1 MMKLNNGG
9 KLPDKFKIANQEIT
23 VIIEDSLP
31 NNDYGYFCDATNTIK
46 LARTVKSEYE
56 GNVSMSD
63 EQLRNTFYH
72 ELFHVFQFY
81 YNNEF
86 NEIRL
91 KYMLTLCVNLQKLL
105 KNHFKNIRNE
115 VIKK

>member
-9 KLPDKFKIANQEIT
+9 KLPNKFKIANQENNRNHRRFSFQITIT
-23 VIIEDSLP
+23 VI
-31 NNDYGYFCDATNTIK
+31 FCDATNTIK
-46 LARTVKSEYE
+46 LARAVKSEYE
-56 GNVSMSD
+56 GNVSMSY

-86 NEIRL
+86 NEIQAL
-91 KYMLTLCVNLQKLL
+91 SICYLYV
-105 KNHFKNIRNE
+105 
-115 VIKK
+115 

>member
-31 NNDYGYFCDATNTIK
+31 NNGYFCDATNTIK
-46 LARTVKSEYE
+46 LARTVKSE

-72 ELFHVFQFY
+72 ELFPV
-81 YNNEF
+81 
-86 NEIRL
+86 L
-91 KYMLTLCVNLQKLL
+91 LQ
-105 KNHFKNIRNE
+105 
-115 VIKK
+115 

>member
-31 NNDYGYFCDATNTIK
+31 NNGYGYFCDATNTIK
-46 LARTVKSEYE
+46 LVRTVKSEYE

-86 NEIRL
+86 NEIQAQV
-91 KYMLTLCVNLQKLL
+91 YANFMCEFIETTEEP
-105 KNHFKNIRNE
+105 F
-115 VIKK
+115 